1 MRCANSAPP
10 PPAGLPQGRIQI
22 AKEIPTRYGG
32 TYTRERSPQAPDGTM
47 CHWYTHFVHIHY
59 DTILPMPPGRD
70 LLSLPLTATSGT
82 AKLQA
87 GPIGSM
93 QGFDRQLLLNTR
105 QSVGWT
111 LRRPV
116 RLHGRYPGSL
126 GVDPDEAQA
135 ATTTLRIYCYRLH
148 INQLRLFQYWT
159 RLGRCRE
166 GVMNDVLCG
175 SIWLILV
182 RAFWEYFTFL
192 AIAKVGTFPDPTH
205 RATKCYIVVIWEYG
219 EPQIQK
225 ATSPMSLI
233 FLSTGYLRYAV
244 WVNSLYI
251 RRRQLMSCWPP

>member
-1 MRCANSAPP
+1 MSH
-10 PPAGLPQGRIQI
+10 L
-22 AKEIPTRYGG
+22 
-32 TYTRERSPQAPDGTM
+32 
-47 CHWYTHFVHIHY
+47 YTHFVHIHY

-116 RLHGRYPGSL
+116 RLHGRYPGNL
-126 GVDPDEAQA
+126 GADPDEAQA

-182 RAFWEYFTFL
+182 RAFWEYFMFL
-192 AIAKVGTFPDPTH
+192 AIAKVGNLPIPHTGQPS
-205 RATKCYIVVIWEYG
+205 
-219 EPQIQK
+219 
-225 ATSPMSLI
+225 ATSSVTWRSLQTHGWTGAKMVAPSPTGR
-233 FLSTGYLRYAV
+233 LSSSLLFPSPTNTSTPVSGMTSCGVHWLFWTLEQAGYGTNGTV
-244 WVNSLYI
+244 
-251 RRRQLMSCWPP
+251 M

>member
-1 MRCANSAPP
+1 MSH
-10 PPAGLPQGRIQI
+10 L
-22 AKEIPTRYGG
+22 
-32 TYTRERSPQAPDGTM
+32 
-47 CHWYTHFVHIHY
+47 YTHFVHIHY

-126 GVDPDEAQA
+126 GADPDEAQA

-182 RAFWEYFTFL
+182 RAFWEYFMFL
-192 AIAKVGTFPDPTH
+192 AIAKVGKFADPTH
-205 RATKCYIVVIWEYG
+205 RGNQVLHRPVLAKTTIYFSQNSIIIAIIDNHSPSRRAVTCLSATHGNPCNH
-219 EPQIQK
+219 
-225 ATSPMSLI
+225 SL
-233 FLSTGYLRYAV
+233 TRGH
-244 WVNSLYI
+244 
-251 RRRQLMSCWPP
+251 

>member
-1 MRCANSAPP
+1 MGQDHR
-10 PPAGLPQGRIQI
+10 PQ
-22 AKEIPTRYGG
+22 
-32 TYTRERSPQAPDGTM
+32 SGTM
-47 CHWYTHFVHIHY
+47 SHLYTHFVHIHY

-87 GPIGSM
+87 GSIGSM
-93 QGFDRQLLLNTR
+93 QGFGRQLLLNPH

-126 GVDPDEAQA
+126 GADPDEAQA

-182 RAFWEYFTFL
+182 RAFWEYFMSKSGKICRSHAQGNQVL
-192 AIAKVGTFPDPTH
+192 H
-205 RATKCYIVVIWEYG
+205 RPIPAPSTPESNLSNRPATLK
-219 EPQIQK
+219 QQH
-225 ATSPMSLI
+225 
-233 FLSTGYLRYAV
+233 R
-244 WVNSLYI
+244 
-251 RRRQLMSCWPP
+251 

>member
-1 MRCANSAPP
+1 MRQHFASKSAKSHPVGSFP
-10 PPAGLPQGRIQI
+10 NPVIW
-22 AKEIPTRYGG
+22 
-32 TYTRERSPQAPDGTM
+32 TM

-205 RATKCYIVVIWEYG
+205 RATKCYIV
-219 EPQIQK
+219 PSQ
-225 ATSPMSLI
+225 
-233 FLSTGYLRYAV
+233 LRV
-244 WVNSLYI
+244 LPVRKRDDHDQHRL
-251 RRRQLMSCWPP
+251 RPGKPHPPYDRGRGHRTNQPSRNRDDRLNKSRMRH